1 MRSSLVQKRA
11 YGLWPGRVALLWTS
25 AWHAGSGWG
34 NRFRKT
40 RREAR
45 GVVASAEVEPGGA
58 GARAGKEGRYR
69 PDTSGRAIT
78 GEATASRII
87 AQTRSVVG
95 GCRGRLCA
103 AIGRRRSLA
112 GTCGGGGA
120 ACKCL
125 LRVLAGAGRA
135 LPRRSGADPM
145 LGVIA
150 GRIAAGRRFHGNLR
164 RPRPVPWERRPLRDN
179 GGGRR
184 EAFSVSA
191 CVRRRRPCPG
201 RRGSR

>member
-11 YGLWPGRVALLWTS
+11 HGLWPGRGALLWTS

-95 GCRGRLCA
+95 GCRGPVPRGHRLA
-103 AIGRRRSLA
+103 SILNRDMSRRGRRLHVFVA
-112 GTCGGGGA
+112 GLGWSRG
-120 ACKCL
+120 
-125 LRVLAGAGRA
+125 A
-135 LPRRSGADPM
+135 LPLRSGADPM

-150 GRIAAGRRFHGNLR
+150 GCIAAGRRLYVHLR
-164 RPRPVPWERRPLRDN
+164 Q
-179 GGGRR
+179 
-184 EAFSVSA
+184 A
-191 CVRRRRPCPG
+191 
-201 RRGSR
+201 